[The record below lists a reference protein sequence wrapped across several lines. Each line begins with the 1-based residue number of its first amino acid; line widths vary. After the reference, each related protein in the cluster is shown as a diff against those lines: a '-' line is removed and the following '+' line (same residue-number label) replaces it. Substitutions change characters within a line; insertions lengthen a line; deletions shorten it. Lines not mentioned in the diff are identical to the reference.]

1 MLAHQPSDILYCII
15 AYLAYTP
22 DTARLGRVC
31 KRVDSFPHW
40 YERSGHLQ
48 PHNEYMIKPH
58 EVAYFTDGV
67 EREVFE
73 YRHAFWSHYRSAGFI
88 STWREW
94 HSSAI
99 VYQQLAEK
107 DGEEDIGLGFDIES
121 GKATELTRVHGTKI
135 TIVRGN
141 QSGTHSLYIGTLD
154 RQSAAIQIHS
164 KSTFR
169 VTDRKIFELFHYM
182 PNGRVDSTHFLH
194 QSNGRGVTVYCADND
209 SYFPVDPADL
219 PDLFEF
225 DWGIFQP

>member
-1 MLAHQPSDILYCII
+1 MLSQQPRDILYCII

-31 KRVDSFPHW
+31 KQLDSLPRC
-40 YERSGHLQ
+40 YECSGHTR
-48 PHNEYMIKPH
+48 PHHEYVI
-58 EVAYFTDGV
+58 TDGKAIYYQDGAEK
-67 EREVFE
+67 ERFAMEQLMWC
-73 YRHAFWSHYRSAGFI
+73 HSRSSDFVYN
-88 STWREW
+88 WRNW